1 MALFMTLGFELGT
14 PDLAYDMRFFD
25 SLTFGFMWATV
36 LVGILCIVFNR
47 YISKISSWPYK
58 YYFPL
63 LIGFVVWACAQYT
76 GGWEDYAILLLCSLL
91 GVFGK
96 AYKYS
101 RPAMLMAFILSYK
114 VETLT
119 IQMNALYTWD
129 TLMTRPIFLGLI
141 ICIVLLFVLSLKK
154 NKLEYA

>member
-1 MALFMTLGFELGT
+1 
-14 PDLAYDMRFFD
+14 
-25 SLTFGFMWATV
+25 MWGTV
-36 LVGILCIVFNR
+36 LVAVVCIALNK
-47 YISKISSWPYK
+47 YICKISYVPYK

-63 LIGFVVWACAQYT
+63 LVGFIVWACAQYT

-119 IQMNALYTWD
+119 IQMSALYTWE
-129 TLMTRPIFLGLI
+129 TLMTRPIFIGLI
-141 ICIVLLFVLSLKK
+141 LLIIILFGLSLKN
-154 NKLEYA
+154 NKLEYS